1 MIDWSASMQQTFE
14 FYEVDPVSWRDRK
27 PLNNIK
33 SCTINRDPEAETLG
47 SATFDVTESVGE
59 CYVRVYLIATQGD
72 ITEKIPLG
80 TYLVQTPTS
89 TFDGRVRNVSMDAY
103 TPLLELKEKYPPIGY
118 SVTKDDYVM
127 KTACTKIAENCRAP
141 VGGLA
146 LNKETNTEWN
156 FPSDVKPLVD
166 VSADLTQTWLSFIAD
181 LITAAYTST
190 YYKVKE
196 ENGVYIPTTERLD
209 IVDGEILKDVKTSRG
224 DQIYSGTAIT
234 VNKVRYCVNSSNIY
248 YKVEEQDEK
257 WVKTTIRL
265 SSPKHTVAVGA
276 KTDTG
281 EDIYIGYVSETY
293 ATLYYAVDNNT
304 RYRLSLDEMGEI
316 FFTPEQ
322 DIDSMQPVW
331 TYNDDNSS
339 ILYPELTMDH
349 DLYDV
354 PNVVEVLYSD
364 GEIFYHSV
372 ARNDDSDSPISTVN
386 RGREIVRRITNP
398 DLFGTPTQKRVD
410 ELAKKELEELSSIEY
425 TITYTHGYCPVKV
438 HDCVRFNYIAA
449 GITNVKAKVI
459 HQSIKCE
466 PGCPVTEKAVFTIK
480 LWEGGVK

>member
-118 SVTKDDYVM
+118 FVKKDTKVM
-127 KTACTKIAENCRAP
+127 KTACSLLAENCRAP
-141 VGGLA
+141 VGGLI
-146 LNKETNTEWN
+146 LNKEKPTELT
-156 FPSDVKPLVD
+156 FPSDTK
-166 VSADLTQTWLSFIAD
+166 LTYNFVAETDDSWLSFISD

-190 YYKVKE
+190 YYKVDHR
-196 ENGVYIPTTERLD
+196 NGIYFVTNERID
-209 IVDGEILKDVKTSRG
+209 IVDGNILENIKTTRG
-224 DQIYSGTAIT
+224 DQVYSGTERKIT
-234 VNKVRYCVNSSNIY
+234 RVRYCVNSSNVY
-248 YKVEEQDEK
+248 YKVEEQNGE
-257 WVKTTIRL
+257 WVKTSVVVSTPTYGAL
-265 SSPKHTVAVGA
+265 VGA
-276 KTDTG
+276 KTSTG
-281 EDIYIGYVSETY
+281 EDIYLGYVSETNSI
-293 ATLYYAVDNNT
+293 LYCAVDNDT
-304 RYRLSLDEMGEI
+304 RYRLSLDELGGI
-316 FFTPEQ
+316 FFIPEQ
-322 DIDSMQPVW
+322 DINAMQPVW
-331 TYNDDNSS
+331 IYNDDNSS

-349 DLYDV
+349 DLYDI
-354 PNVVEVLYSD
+354 PNIVEILYSD
-364 GEIFYHSV
+364 GNIMYHAT
-372 ARNDDSDSPISTVN
+372 ARNDDPNSPISTVN
-386 RGREIVRRITNP
+386 RGREIVHRITNP
-398 DLFGTPTQKRVD
+398 NLFGTPTQKRVE
-410 ELAKKELEELSSIEY
+410 ELAKKELEERSSIEY

-466 PGCPVTEKAVFTIK
+466 PGCPVTEKAVFTVK